1 MYVDCFRSTVRPQF
15 SVAISAL
22 RKALATRARYDSLM
36 KIAHISDIHAGYA
49 SGRLLNSEQ
58 VNIREQDGYDA
69 LKEIVDDVISCEP
82 DAAVFAGDT
91 MHVHNPSIRAMIE
104 VKAQLRR
111 LADAGIACYLLAGNH
126 DTNDV
131 KADIAASRIFHD
143 PDRKIFSHA
152 EPYVLHELA
161 DGVHL
166 HMVSH
171 HTYMDQQATMGEIQP
186 VDNAINVFTTHGS
199 VIDPLLK
206 EKLHAEQS
214 PREIV
219 IPDALLNDYDWD
231 YVMLGH
237 IHERGWVGS
246 SDRKTDTLGMKVY
259 YNGSSI
265 RRGFSDKEVPLGRG
279 WTLWTIDSDGEFHA
293 EPRVINQRTQR
304 DFSIVEAK
312 DATPA
317 AITEQII
324 EHLRS
329 SQYEG
334 EFDAA
339 QAPILRQR
347 ITGLTPAKHAA
358 LDLRAIAHES
368 RHALQWSMKIIAAEL
383 ADDEGDE
390 KTIDTTEMTK
400 NMDVMSVYDSW
411 IDESKSYDEVTEEM
425 RSKVRKSAR
434 KYLKKGLEV
443 TLNDEEA

>member
-1 MYVDCFRSTVRPQF
+1 MSK
-15 SVAISAL
+15 SAL
-22 RKALATRARYDSLM
+22 TADLSPLTRYDSLM
-36 KIAHISDIHAGYA
+36 KIAHISDVHAGYA
-49 SGRLLNSEQ
+49 SGRLLNSQQ

-69 LKEIVDDVISCEP
+69 FKEIVDDVIDCEP

-104 VKAQLRR
+104 VKNQLRR
-111 LADAGIACYLLAGNH
+111 LADAGIPCYLLAGNH

-152 EPYVLHELA
+152 EPYVLHEIG

-186 VDNAINVFTTHGS
+186 VENALNIFTTHGS

-246 SDRKTDTLGMKVY
+246 KDQKTDTLGMKVY

-279 WTLWTIDSDGEFHA
+279 WTLWTIDSEGEFHA
-293 EPRVINQRTQR
+293 EPRVISQRTQL
-304 DFSIVEAK
+304 DFATIEAK

-324 EHLRS
+324 EHLRT

-334 EFDAA
+334 EFDAS

-358 LDLRAIAHES
+358 LDLRAISQES
-368 RHALQWSMKIIAAEL
+368 RHALQWSMKIIASEL
-383 ADDEGDE
+383 AEDEGDE
-390 KTIDTTEMTK
+390 KTLDTAEMTK
-400 NMDVMSVYDSW
+400 NMDMMSVYDSW
-411 IDESKSYDEVTEEM
+411 IEDSKSYDEITEEL

-443 TLNDEEA
+443 TFNDGED